1 VDCHDGDTEPEVYHR
16 KTLTSRVS
24 VRDICKAINK
34 YAFITSPY
42 PVIISAETHCSL
54 EQQEMLASI
63 MKEEF
68 GAQLVTER
76 LENVKGMPSPDQLR
90 CRILLKVRVSLIT
103 LEPC

>member
-1 VDCHDGDTEPEVYHR
+1 VDCHDGDYEPEVYHR

-34 YAFITSPY
+34 YAFVTSPY

-54 EQQEMLASI
+54 EQQEMLAAI

-68 GAQLVTER
+68 GSQLVTEP
-76 LENVKGMPSPDQLR
+76 LDGVTGLPSPDQLKH
-90 CRILLKVRVSLIT
+90 RILLKV
-103 LEPC
+103 C